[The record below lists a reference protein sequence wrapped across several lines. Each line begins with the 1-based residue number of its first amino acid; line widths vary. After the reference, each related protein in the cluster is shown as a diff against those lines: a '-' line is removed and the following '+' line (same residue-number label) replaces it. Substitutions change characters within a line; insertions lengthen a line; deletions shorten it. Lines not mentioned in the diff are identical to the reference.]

1 MLGKNMTIKI
11 IIAVIGVLLLLILLS
26 NFIWINERET
36 VFYKIQQYLTYD
48 DEDWENYYEYKKHIS
63 NLEGIDVD
71 AVSTLPALDLYPYDI
86 NKLSENAKESELIK
100 IENAHFERL
109 VLAETEPSDEDA
121 QAALIRLTKGRLT
134 DVIIDQKLNIK
145 IGKCYKNPNTDGN
158 YNCVS
163 CMILLYNREKKDW
176 QEAPEGDNFLRNAYD
191 FYQPSKD
198 DFWEAKELSIM
209 IPYDY
214 ELVEKYELK

>member
-1 MLGKNMTIKI
+1 MAIKI
-11 IIAVIGVLLLLILLS
+11 IIAIIGVLLLLVLLS

-36 VFYKIQQYLTYD
+36 VFYKIHQYLTYD
-48 DEDWENYYEYKKHIS
+48 EEDWENYYEYRRNIS

-71 AVSTLPALDLYPYDI
+71 VVSALPALDLYPY
-86 NKLSENAKESELIK
+86 NTNRLSENAKESELIK

-109 VLAETEPSDEDA
+109 VLAEIAPSDEDA

>member
-1 MLGKNMTIKI
+1 MTIKI

-63 NLEGIDVD
+63 NLVGIDVD

-109 VLAETEPSDEDA
+109 VLAETVPSDEDA